1 MSHDKYA
8 STGKWGEA
16 EFSDSLNRHR
26 LQATTKII
34 MVSVRVHD
42 ERVKELSAKLK
53 DTGDEIFGAGSE
65 EEAQTAFGRMVA
77 VIGPFHKRVGEVLKK
92 IDDDEDAAG

>member
-1 MSHDKYA
+1 
-8 STGKWGEA
+8 
-16 EFSDSLNRHR
+16 
-26 LQATTKII
+26 